1 MKFWSKLSLVSLT
14 ARVDLAEAGF
24 VLPERFNTSALLA
37 EFPPFAAVLTTSS
50 VFNKPQAD
58 FSPRHSYR
66 IIRFSRCH
74 RTQTLHAFC
83 SIWPH
88 STCFQNNNSIIAKKQ
103 IYLGLKCNSLFYP
116 SVWNQTSLF
125 TNIIQYHPKRSLRF
139 FMFFEVSYAHQN
151 CVYLLKKYSKNSKTV
166 KYYHNL

>member
-24 VLPERFNTSALLA
+24 VLPERFNASALLD
-37 EFPPFAAVLTTSS
+37 EFPPVLSTSS

-58 FSPRHSYR
+58 FSPRHSCR
-66 IIRFSRCH
+66 IIRFSRRR
-74 RTQTLHAFC
+74 RTQTLDTFC
-83 SIWPH
+83 SIWPR

-103 IYLGLKCNSLFYP
+103 IFLDLKCNSLFYP

-125 TNIIQYHPKRSLRF
+125 TRIITIVQK
-139 FMFFEVSYAHQN
+139 FEVFKIFNAYAHQS
-151 CVYLLKKYSKNSKTV
+151 CMYLLKNTLKTV
-166 KYYHNL
+166 KMWNIILI